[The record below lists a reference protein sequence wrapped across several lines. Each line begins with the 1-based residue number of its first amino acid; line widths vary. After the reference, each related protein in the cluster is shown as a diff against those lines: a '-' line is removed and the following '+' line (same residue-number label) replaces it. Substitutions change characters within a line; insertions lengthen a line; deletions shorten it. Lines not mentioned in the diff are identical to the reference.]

1 MKEIFPIAPA
11 GSSAM
16 LLLLPIAV
24 LLVAGL
30 VLVIITAI
38 AIGRGSVEVSPGNM
52 RIKAPLY
59 GRSIPLTSLIPEQ
72 ARVIDISRENELR
85 PKWRTNGIGLPN
97 YAAGWFKLQNGEKAL
112 LLVTDKKKVL
122 YLPTRDGYSILLS
135 AVEPERLLAL
145 LKNPMVAN

>member
-11 GSSAM
+11 GSNAIF
-16 LLLLPIAV
+16 LLFPIAI

-30 VLVIITAI
+30 VLVIATAT
-38 AIGRGSVEVSPGNM
+38 AVGRGSVEVSPDNM

-59 GRSIPLTSLIPEQ
+59 GRTIRLTSLIPEQ
-72 ARVIDISRENELR
+72 ARVINLSKDTELR
-85 PKWRTNGIGLPN
+85 PKRRTNGVGLPN
-97 YAAGWFKLQNGEKAL
+97 YAVGWFKLQNGEKAL

-135 AVEPERLLAL
+135 AAEPERLLDS
-145 LKNPMVAN
+145 LKNPKVAN